1 MKRLLFGG
9 ESFVTG
15 KDSLEYLKNITV
27 KKAFIVAGSNS
38 MMKNGVIGR
47 IEALLQKNGA
57 ETLVHSGISKNPDTF
72 CVLEGVEKMR
82 QFSPDLVIA
91 IGGGSPMD
99 AAKVMTVFYEN
110 DELNFDNVLEKGL
123 PDKRKKVKLIAIPT
137 TSGTASEVTRAAVVT
152 FKEKNIKIGL
162 KTDAFI
168 PDLAILDPVLTLSMP
183 KHIVAETGM
192 DAMTHAVEA
201 YCNENLDD
209 STEVM
214 ARGAVEGLYRY
225 LPISYQEGTVESR
238 EKVHNYQSLAGFAFT
253 NVGLGMVHGI
263 AHAIGGQFN
272 EGHGLINA
280 VALPY
285 VLEYNRQH
293 SKKVADKLNILAKT
307 IGVEDFVMAIRQLNK
322 VLNIPNSFKEIGIK
336 QEDYYDNFTLLLGN
350 ALQGST
356 KSNPVKISEA
366 DMKELLKEIY
376 AGIHY

>member
-1 MKRLLFGG
+1 
-9 ESFVTG
+9 
-15 KDSLEYLKNITV
+15 
-27 KKAFIVAGSNS
+27 
-38 MMKNGVIGR
+38 
-47 IEALLQKNGA
+47 
-57 ETLVHSGISKNPDTF
+57 
-72 CVLEGVEKMR
+72 
-82 QFSPDLVIA
+82 
-91 IGGGSPMD
+91 MD

-209 STEVM
+209 FTEVM

-336 QEDYYDNFTLLLGN
+336 QEDNYDNFTLLLGN

>member
-15 KDSLEYLKNITV
+15 KDSLEYLKNITA
-27 KKAFIVAGSNS
+27 KKAFIVAGSCS
-38 MMKNGVIGR
+38 MIKNGVIGKLET
-47 IEALLQKNGA
+47 ILQKNGA
-57 ETLVHSGISKNPDTF
+57 ETFVHSGISKNPDTN
-72 CVLEGVEKMR
+72 CILDGVKKMR

-110 DELNFDNVLEKGL
+110 EELTFDNVLEKGL

-168 PDLAILDPVLTLSMP
+168 PDIAILDASLTLSMP
-183 KHIVAETGM
+183 KHVVAETGM

-201 YCNENLDD
+201 YCNEKLDD
-209 STEVM
+209 FTEVM

-225 LPISYQEGTVESR
+225 LPISYQEGTIESR

-285 VLEYNRQH
+285 VLEYNRKH
-293 SKKVADKLNILAKT
+293 SKKVADKLDVLAKT
-307 IGVEDFVMAIRQLNK
+307 IGVNDFVAAIHQLNNE
-322 VLNIPNSFKEIGIK
+322 LNIPNSFKEMGIEK
-336 QEDYYDNFTLLLGN
+336 HDYDNNFTLLLAN

-356 KSNPVKISEA
+356 KSNPVKVSEA
-366 DMKELLKEIY
+366 DMEQLLKEIY
-376 AGIHY
+376 EGIQY